1 MAPTGLRE
9 RKKAQTS
16 EALQAAALHLFTV
29 QGFERTTVEEIA
41 DACDVSPRTFFRYFP
56 TKQDVLF
63 GDAEERCSQ
72 MLAVLADQPV
82 DTTPLAAV
90 RVAVITIADQYE
102 KQRELLSAR
111 MAIVNATPS
120 LRVDKADRHR
130 GFEDAV
136 LAALES
142 RESESQQPSL
152 QLRLVATSAI
162 AALRAALDTWLAGPA
177 GASLHSL
184 VTDAFDRLAHGLD

>member
-63 GDAEERCSQ
+63 GDSEDRCSE
-72 MLAVLADQPV
+72 MLAVLADQPA
-82 DTTPLAAV
+82 DTAPLAAV
-90 RVAVITIADQYE
+90 RVAVMTIADRYE
-102 KQRELLSAR
+102 KQRELLTAR

-136 LAALES
+136 LAALEARAS
-142 RESESQQPSL
+142 ASPQPSL
-152 QLRLVATSAI
+152 ELRLVASTGM
-162 AALRAALDTWLAGPA
+162 AALRAALDAWLAGPA
-177 GASLHSL
+177 ASSL
-184 VTDAFDRLAHGLD
+184 RSIVTDAFDRLARGLD